1 VDVQNTQMFYFATLA
16 TADGRDFFAAAFLS
30 VRLFQMKIEARE
42 SKRGVKMAITRTMHL
57 WDLAECFVDKGC
69 RFYT

>member
-1 VDVQNTQMFYFATLA
+1 MDVQNTQMFYFATLA

-42 SKRGVKMAITRTMHL
+42 RERES
-57 WDLAECFVDKGC
+57 
-69 RFYT
+69 

>member
-1 VDVQNTQMFYFATLA
+1 VIFTTVSSAKTRERATASMDVQNTQMFYFATLA

-42 SKRGVKMAITRTMHL
+42 RES
-57 WDLAECFVDKGC
+57 
-69 RFYT
+69 